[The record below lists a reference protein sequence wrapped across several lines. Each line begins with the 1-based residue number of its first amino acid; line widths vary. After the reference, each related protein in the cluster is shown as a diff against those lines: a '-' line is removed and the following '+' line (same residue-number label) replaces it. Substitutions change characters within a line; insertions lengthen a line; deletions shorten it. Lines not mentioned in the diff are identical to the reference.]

1 MSNIIILRLKNET
14 STFSKTIRTFE
25 TRYRLLLTGTPLQNN
40 LHELWALLNF
50 LVPDVFASAEQFDEW
65 FNLDIDDADEKNKLI
80 SQLHKILRPFM
91 LRRLKIDV
99 EKSLP
104 PKHETILFT
113 GMSVMQKKLY
123 KDILLRDIDVLQ
135 GGNGG
140 SHTAILNI
148 VMQLRKCAGHPY
160 LFPGVEDRSLPP
172 LGEHLVENCGKM
184 VLLDKLL
191 IRLHRTGHRVLL
203 FTQMTRILDILEDYL
218 VMRQF
223 QYCRIDGNTDYD
235 QREERIDSFN
245 APGSD
250 KFLFLLSTRA
260 GGLGINLQTADV
272 VILYDSDWNPQADLQ
287 AQDRAHRIGQK
298 RPVQVFRLV
307 TEHTIEEKVVER
319 AQQKLKLDAMVVQQ
333 GRLKEKDK
341 LSRDDLIAAVRFGAD
356 KVFKSKDS
364 SITDDDIDLILE
376 AGKKKTQELNE
387 KLQTADK
394 GDMLDFKL
402 DGGVNVQTFEGV
414 DYSKTDF
421 AQIKAAQEQAE
432 LLGIL
437 DMGKRERRTV
447 ANYNEDQ
454 LYRQQI
460 ASNQIVRKVQKKTK
474 EIKLPKHLRLP
485 RLDEWQ
491 MFDRD
496 TLNSIQEEEEKAFRE
511 LSEEMQMVLK
521 GKNLNETGIKKD
533 NDDDAATKGKEE
545 ANKAGVEKDTQDEY
559 KAPLS
564 IADVPPLIPLER
576 QQEKDRLL
584 AQGFT
589 DWGRSHYT
597 AFVKASAKYG
607 RNVFTKIAPDVGKT
621 QAIVEEYAAAFWD
634 PNIGKKFFS
643 ETEYDRA
650 VKRIEHGE
658 KKIQTI
664 KVLETATE
672 KFVSLFDNPWNQL
685 EFTYVNMKDKVFTPD
700 EDRHLLCWAHKYG
713 YGQWD
718 AVKMAIRR
726 NPDIRFDYFLRS
738 LPVELIGRRC
748 EQLMKAA
755 EKEIELMAKKAREQA
770 VKVEEEKKEISPND
784 DGGDLIPEIEL
795 PRFREVKELKRKQAE
810 EEVEA
815 ERKQL
820 ESKVV
825 DIENQMEEIQER
837 LKFLQKCSKH
847 MEGISKKT
855 NQTEFPD
862 DLLPELANV
871 VAKSGH
877 AGVMSITNEFI
888 AEYGQPVSKKV
899 ICAKVEDIA
908 KKERRKEDGDIRAVW
923 HVLPEYMN
931 LLTVDTIRNLRKEKE
946 SRLEKKRR
954 GGSRKKKKNDDVV
967 DEEGVGGSNESGAIG
982 PDGTFV
988 EFPDYDGTEEPRE
1001 CKKAF
1006 TLFCTATRKEVKRSL
1021 PSEHRKDRDRVNHIL
1036 KEKWFDLSDEDRE
1049 TWKKWQIWDRLRYK
1063 RDVAIFRNPR
1073 RNEAKHRRAD
1083 EVSTTMD
1090 NDASIQI
1097 PKRHRR
1103 DSEPAAERSGDGS
1116 VSFHIPKKRRS

>member
-1 MSNIIILRLKNET
+1 M
-14 STFSKTIRTFE
+14 
-25 TRYRLLLTGTPLQNN
+25 
-40 LHELWALLNF
+40 
-50 LVPDVFASAEQFDEW
+50 VPDVFANADQFDEW

-91 LRRLKIDV
+91 LRRLKVDV

-113 GMSVMQKKLY
+113 GMSVLQKKLY

-135 GGNGG
+135 GGNGGG

-191 IRLHRTGHRVLL
+191 VRLHGLGHRVLL

-223 QYCRIDGNTDYD
+223 EYCRIDGNTDYA
-235 QREERIDSFN
+235 QREERINDYN
-245 APGSD
+245 APDSN

-333 GRLKEKDK
+333 GRLKDKDK
-341 LSRDDLIAAVRFGAD
+341 LSRDDLLAAVRFGAD

-376 AGKKKTQELNE
+376 AGKKKTQDLND
-387 KLQTADK
+387 KLKTADK

-402 DGGVNVQTFEGV
+402 DGGTNVQTFEGV

-437 DMGKRERRTV
+437 DMGKRERRAV
-447 ANYNEDQ
+447 ANYNEDK

-460 ASNQIVRKVQKKTK
+460 TSNQGTRKIPKKKK
-474 EIKLPKHLRLP
+474 EIKLPRHLRLP

-491 MFDRD
+491 MFDRES
-496 TLNSIQEEEEKAFRE
+496 LSAIQEEEEHAFRE

-521 GKNLNETGIKKD
+521 GKQPTEMVAIKEDMKEKEDGSDIKKEGETD
-533 NDDDAATKGKEE
+533 TVMKEQPTTPLTLADIPSLITE
-545 ANKAGVEKDTQDEY
+545 ERKD
-559 KAPLS
+559 
-564 IADVPPLIPLER
+564 
-576 QQEKDRLL
+576 EKDRLL
-584 AQGFT
+584 SEGFP

-597 AFVKASAKYG
+597 AFVRASAKYG
-607 RNVFTKIAPDVGKT
+607 RRVYSKISADVGKT
-621 QAIVEEYAAAFWD
+621 QAMVEAYAKAFWSEEF
-634 PNIGKKFFS
+634 GKKRFS
-643 ETEYDRA
+643 EYEYDRV
-650 VKRIEHGE
+650 VKRIEQGE
-658 KKIQTI
+658 KKLYII

-672 KFVSLFDNPWNQL
+672 HFVCLFDNPWEEL
-685 EFTYVNMKDKVFTPD
+685 EFTHVNMKDKVFTAE
-700 EDRHLLCWAHKYG
+700 EDRHLLCWAHKVITNTIYHQTKSMIPQNFNPSSISHQYG

-726 NPDIRFDYFLRS
+726 SPHFRFDYYLRS
-738 LPVELIGRRC
+738 LPIEVIGRRC
-748 EQLMKAA
+748 EQLMKAS
-755 EKEIELMAKKAREQA
+755 EKEIELMMKKVKEDA
-770 VKVEEEKKEISPND
+770 VIEEEKKENEA
-784 DGGDLIPEIEL
+784 PERKEPLQVEL
-795 PRFREVKELKRKQAE
+795 PRFKELKEIKRRQAE
-810 EEVEA
+810 EEIES

-820 ESKVV
+820 EGKVEE
-825 DIENQMEEIQER
+825 IESNIEEIQNR
-837 LKFLQKCSKH
+837 LKFLQKCSKDLTGNDRK
-847 MEGISKKT
+847 MS
-855 NQTEFPD
+855 QTEFPD

-871 VAKSGH
+871 VAKIGS
-877 AGVMSITNEFI
+877 AGVMGITNEFV
-888 AEYGQPVSKKV
+888 AEYGQPVPKKV
-899 ICAKVEDIA
+899 ICAKIEDIA
-908 KKERRKEDGDIRAVW
+908 KKERRKEEGDVRAVW
-923 HVLPEYMN
+923 HILPEYMN
-931 LLTVDTIRNLRKEKE
+931 LLTVETIRSLRKEKE
-946 SRLEKKRR
+946 SRLEKKR
-954 GGSRKKKKNDDVV
+954 GGTGGKKRSKSV
-967 DEEGVGGSNESGAIG
+967 DEVNSSTKGAVG
-982 PDGTFV
+982 PDGDFV
-988 EFPDYDGTEEPRE
+988 DFPDFDGTDEPRE
-1001 CKKAF
+1001 CKKSF
-1006 TLFCTATRKEVKRSL
+1006 TLFCTATRKEVKKSL
-1021 PSEHRKDRDRVNHIL
+1021 DPGSRRDRVSCL
-1036 KEKWFDLSDEDRE
+1036 MSSA
-1049 TWKKWQIWDRLRYK
+1049 Q
-1063 RDVAIFRNPR
+1063 
-1073 RNEAKHRRAD
+1073 
-1083 EVSTTMD
+1083 
-1090 NDASIQI
+1090 
-1097 PKRHRR
+1097 
-1103 DSEPAAERSGDGS
+1103 
-1116 VSFHIPKKRRS
+1116 